1 MRAADARAVLTRASK
16 DITVKGSLL
25 GESSVRFG
33 IFERTAGLR
42 TRSALLRIR
51 RAADALA
58 ASGRA
63 SQAHGQA
70 RCRGALPARRAHTD
84 RQFTVR
90 TFKLEDLNKAVDAS
104 HDATGKA
111 VIVFD

>member
-1 MRAADARAVLTRASK
+1 M
-16 DITVKGSLL
+16 VKHGV
-25 GESSVRFG
+25 EVR
-33 IFERTAGLR
+33 
-42 TRSALLRIR
+42 
-51 RAADALA
+51 
-58 ASGRA
+58 GRD
-63 SQAHGQA
+63 
-70 RCRGALPARRAHTD
+70 PAEAD

>member
-1 MRAADARAVLTRASK
+1 MRAADARAVLIRASK

-33 IFERTAGLR
+33 ILEFNAGSRSFAALLCTRRATDALTAG
-42 TRSALLRIR
+42 
-51 RAADALA
+51 
-58 ASGRA
+58 GRA